1 MIRWLK
7 TWLAA
12 RQLEK
17 LTRERRD
24 SFEIEQYRRRRAAAL
39 KATRA

>member
-1 MIRWLK
+1 MRWLK

-12 RQLEK
+12 RRLEK
-17 LTRERRD
+17 LTRARRQ
-24 SFEIEQYRRRRAAAL
+24 SFECEQYRRRRASAL